1 MALPAAVQKQIDE
14 ANAIA
19 AKIYPPPVDNAA
31 EDTSA
36 SEPVA
41 ETPPA
46 PVSTLP
52 TVDFEQKYKV
62 LQGKYNAEVPRLQG
76 QLRELSNTQQNLQ
89 SQLTGT
95 QTLLASLSQ
104 GAPRAPTTPDGVP
117 PSSVRSLIKDE
128 EIKEFGPDLVDLMRR
143 VATETVMPQVEG
155 RLRPL
160 SQELDRTSKAASSA
174 VSNAMKTEEEKVH
187 AQLTNAVP
195 NWLTLNE
202 DENFH
207 AWLDLTDPYSGEKRG
222 DLLTRAYN
230 RHDGPRVVTFF
241 QGFLNENATVAPPA
255 PTTPTTRTPSVALE
269 SMVAP
274 GTARAGS
281 TAGAQDGAN
290 KRIWTAADISQFYK
304 DKSGGK
310 YARNQKQAVA
320 LEADIFAAQAE
331 GRIRQR

>member
-195 NWLTLNE
+195 IWLTLNE

-207 AWLDLTDPYSGEKRG
+207 GWLDQRDPYSGEKRG
-222 DLLTRAYN
+222 DLLTRAYD

-241 QGFLNENATVAPPA
+241 EGFLKENATVSPPAPPA
-255 PTTPTTRTPSVALE
+255 SSLKETPAAALE

-290 KRIWTAADISQFYK
+290 KRIWTAADIGRYYK
-304 DKSGGK
+304 DKANGK
-310 YARNQKQAVA
+310 FARKQKQADE

-331 GRIRQR
+331 GRIR